1 MMMKT
6 DSCYHI
12 PVLFLPC
19 MEALNIHP
27 QGTYVD
33 VTLGGGGHSRGILER
48 LEEGGHLFGF
58 DQDADAFENAPQ
70 DSRFT
75 FIRSNFRY
83 LGNWMHYY
91 GIDGVDGILA
101 DLGVSSH
108 HFDTAERGFSFRED
122 GPLDMRMNQDARI
135 SADDIVNQYSET
147 QLTDILKW
155 YGELRHARQMAKAI
169 VQAREEQ
176 GGLHTTLSL
185 QNAIGKHLNPAREKK
200 EMAKVF
206 QALRIA
212 VNGEL
217 EALTEMLHAAI
228 KILKPGGRLVV
239 LSYHSLE
246 DRIIKIIIRAGNVE
260 GQVEKDFYGRP
271 MAPLKALKQY
281 PAEASEEEINENPRS
296 RSARLRVA
304 EKIDESTSFSNRQN
318 Q

>member
-246 DRIIKIIIRAGNVE
+246 DRIVKNVIKSGNAEGKISQDFFGRVETPFKPVNNKIIVPSPKE
-260 GQVEKDFYGRP
+260 QS
-271 MAPLKALKQY
+271 L
-281 PAEASEEEINENPRS
+281 NPRS
-296 RSARLRVA
+296 RSAKLRVA
-304 EKIDESTSFSNRQN
+304 EKMKQEK
-318 Q
+318 